1 MTRSSTLAPTRRAT
15 AEPIRE
21 HDVRGGGGVRLHVH
35 EWGVADGPP
44 ILFLHGW
51 SQCDLCWGAQV
62 AGPLA
67 ERFRLVTFDHRGH
80 GRSEKPVEA
89 GAYTDG
95 RLWAD
100 DVAAVLG
107 ATGLRRPTLVAWS
120 YGGLVATDYVRAYG
134 DRDIAALDLV
144 GASVM
149 LRPPAFDNVGPGFLE
164 NAPDAC
170 GPDLG
175 TNIAAVRRFLEAC
188 TARPLPEELERAALA
203 WNMAVPPEV
212 RGALLAR
219 ELDATDVL
227 SSLSVPVLVTHGRQ
241 DTIILPSMAEH
252 VLATCPTA
260 TASWYDR
267 VGHLPFAEDTERFDR
282 ELAALVVG
290 G

>member
-1 MTRSSTLAPTRRAT
+1 MTQSSTLDATRPAA

-21 HDVRGGGGVRLHVH
+21 HEVRGGGGVRLHVR

-67 ERFRLVTFDHRGH
+67 ARFRLVTFDHRGH
-80 GRSEKPVEA
+80 GMSEKPTEA
-89 GAYTDG
+89 SAYADG
-95 RLWAD
+95 QMWAD
-100 DVAAVLG
+100 DVAAVIE

-120 YGGLVATDYVRAYG
+120 YGGFVVADYVRAYG
-134 DRDIAALDLV
+134 DRDIAGIDLV
-144 GASVM
+144 GGAVIRS
-149 LRPPAFDNVGPGFLE
+149 PAFEHIGPGFLE

-175 TNIAAVRRFLEAC
+175 VNIAAVRRFVRAC
-188 TARPLPEELERAALA
+188 TARPLPDDLEQAVLA
-203 WNMAVPPEV
+203 WTMAVPPEV

-227 SSLSVPVLVTHGRQ
+227 TGLSVPVLVTHGLQ
-241 DTIILPSMAEH
+241 DAIILPSMAEH

-260 TASWYDR
+260 TASWYYG
-267 VGHLPFAEDTERFDR
+267 VGHLPFVEDTERFDR
-282 ELAALVVG
+282 ELAALAAG